1 MTEFTG
7 TLPSPFGLLQLEAT
21 ERGLSAV
28 RFPRR
33 GPKQTDYTR
42 HHPVI
47 AEAQRQLTAFFVGK
61 LKTFSVEL
69 DWRGTAFQE
78 SVWHALTLIPYG
90 DTITYADIARTIG
103 RPRSARPVGGAIGK
117 NPLPIIV
124 PCHRVIGSDQ
134 TLTGFTGGLDIKIR
148 LLRLEGCK
156 NFLIA
161 RR

>member
-1 MTEFTG
+1 MTKFTG
-7 TLPSPFGLLQLEAT
+7 TLLSPVGLIRLEAT

-28 RFPRR
+28 RFPRHE
-33 GPKQTDYTR
+33 PEQPEHNR

-78 SVWHALTLIPYG
+78 SVWQALTDIPYG
-90 DTITYADIARTIG
+90 DTMTYADIARTIG
-103 RPRSARPVGGAIGK
+103 RPRSARPVGGAVGK

-156 NFLIA
+156 VF
-161 RR
+161 